1 MTSNVERAAGSCSN
15 TIFISSLILFNKII
29 SSSMIE
35 LRKYIIEVPA
45 KLNIKSTTNIQV
57 VLLEALPHGST
68 LNLANNIN
76 NIAGASKLSR
86 KLSQLNAHHS
96 HYIFNSFYE
105 GAFINFYVVLT
116 ATVHSLHRI
125 NLITNPSFYIKYFIH
140 IVVIC

>member
-1 MTSNVERAAGSCSN
+1 
-15 TIFISSLILFNKII
+15 
-29 SSSMIE
+29 MIE

-45 KLNIKSTTNIQV
+45 KLNIKSTTNIQI

-68 LNLANNIN
+68 LNLANYIN
-76 NIAGASKLSR
+76 KIAGASKLSR

-125 NLITNPSFYIKYFIH
+125 NLITNPSFL
-140 IVVIC
+140 

>member
-35 LRKYIIEVPA
+35 LRKYIVPA
-45 KLNIKSTTNIQV
+45 KLNIKSTTNIQI

>member
-1 MTSNVERAAGSCSN
+1 
-15 TIFISSLILFNKII
+15 
-29 SSSMIE
+29 MIE

-45 KLNIKSTTNIQV
+45 KLNIEKSTTNIQI

-125 NLITNPSFYIKYFIH
+125 NLITNPSFYIKILYSYCCNLLIQLYHMWLRYKIQVYTTLILSISLLILF
-140 IVVIC
+140 

>member
-1 MTSNVERAAGSCSN
+1 M
-15 TIFISSLILFNKII
+15 
-29 SSSMIE
+29 
-35 LRKYIIEVPA
+35 
-45 KLNIKSTTNIQV
+45 
-57 VLLEALPHGST
+57 LEALPHGST
-68 LNLANNIN
+68 LNLANYIN
-76 NIAGASKLSR
+76 KIAGASKLSR

-125 NLITNPSFYIKYFIH
+125 NLITNPSFFIKYSIH

>member
-1 MTSNVERAAGSCSN
+1 
-15 TIFISSLILFNKII
+15 
-29 SSSMIE
+29 MIE

-45 KLNIKSTTNIQV
+45 KLNIKKSTTNIQI

-76 NIAGASKLSR
+76 KIAGASKLSR
-86 KLSQLNAHHS
+86 KLCQLNAHHS

-125 NLITNPSFYIKYFIH
+125 NLITNPSFYIKYSIH
-140 IVVIC
+140 IVAIC